1 MLVTGLVCCVT
12 VATLLVAAI
21 LGASAYESVVVSY
34 SWAAR
39 PEEAVGH
46 YRALGAIVTP
56 ARFFRLL
63 APLSQVALLVA
74 LIVSIAAS
82 VALVWTGT
90 ALAAMVLADVIT
102 FTFHYPRNRALFID
116 PILPAPRLEA
126 VAREWR
132 RGNAMRVVLV
142 AIAFLALL
150 RALWVIARHV
160 AP

>member
-56 ARFFRLL
+56 ARFFRRL
-63 APLSQVALLVA
+63 APLSQ
-74 LIVSIAAS
+74 I
-82 VALVWTGT
+82 
-90 ALAAMVLADVIT
+90 
-102 FTFHYPRNRALFID
+102 
-116 PILPAPRLEA
+116 PAPRLEA